1 MNPNFPGESKTME
14 DWAWLAKVQ
23 EGDASAFRCLFERH
37 KMRVLNLAYRFVRDR
52 ASAEDI
58 AQEVFI
64 KIFEKRVTANS
75 KAKFTTWLYRVTVN
89 ASFDQLRK
97 RKFTPGS
104 LDAVIE
110 GRRDAN
116 ESFGER
122 VPDTK
127 AVSPRVQMEA
137 EERAQWVARAID
149 QLPEKLRSPLLLYQ
163 FENLSYG
170 EIAQVLGI
178 TPKAVERRL
187 YHAKARLRESLG
199 PLQA

>member
-1 MNPNFPGESKTME
+1 MSQHFPGELQTME
-14 DWAWLAKVQ
+14 DWAWLQKVQ
-23 EGDASAFRCLFERH
+23 EGDASAFQGLFERYQR
-37 KMRVLNLAYRFVRDR
+37 RVLNLAYRFVRDR

-64 KIFEKRVTANS
+64 KIFEKRVKADS

-89 ASFDQLRK
+89 ASLDQLRK
-97 RKFTPGS
+97 RKFTPRS

-110 GRRDAN
+110 GQRG
-116 ESFGER
+116 EKQSFGDH

-127 AVSPRVQMEA
+127 KESPRVQMEA
-137 EERAQWVARAID
+137 EERAQWVTRAID
-149 QLPEKLRSPLLLYQ
+149 QLPEKWRSPLLLYQ

-178 TPKAVERRL
+178 SPKAVERRL